1 MGAVR
6 AIFLGISQS
15 MFQQNGYTGL
25 IFLLGVFLSSPWVG
39 LAALLGVTAS
49 TATAWAIGA
58 ERHLVLVG
66 VYGFNGFFAGVA
78 LGSIFSPSP
87 LLWMVVV
94 IAGALSTLLM
104 HALHRLLGRIQLPAL
119 SAPFVCV
126 LWLILFSVIH
136 VGRLAYAQGPVA
148 GVSGHLLSDTTL
160 AWAGQFTNR
169 QDIAGLLLNGT
180 LRGVSQIFYQDD
192 LIAGLIFLLGL
203 SVSTTRAAMVAAAG
217 SFTGALT
224 ALLIGAPDL
233 AIFHGIYG
241 FNSVLSALAV
251 ITLSQKPG
259 WRAIAMALLCAAFA
273 AIATSVMIPL
283 SQSAGLPALSAPFCV
298 ASWMFLLALR
308 RRHSSQ
314 AG

>member
-1 MGAVR
+1 MDAVR
-6 AIFLGISQS
+6 AMFLGISQS

-39 LAALLGVTAS
+39 LTALLGVLAS
-49 TATAWAIGA
+49 TATGWAIGA
-58 ERHLVLVG
+58 ERSLVLGG

-78 LGSIFSPSP
+78 LGSIFSPTAE
-87 LLWMVVV
+87 LWMVVV
-94 IAGALSTLLM
+94 VAGALSALLM
-104 HALHRLLGRIQLPAL
+104 HALHRLLGRFHLPAL

-126 LWLILFSVIH
+126 LWLVLLAVVH
-136 VGRLAYAQGPVA
+136 VGRLAYAQGAVS
-148 GVSGHLLSDTTL
+148 GVSGHLLSDAAL
-160 AWAGQFTNR
+160 AWTARFTNR

-192 LIAGLIFLLGL
+192 VLAGLIFLLGL
-203 SVSTTRAAMVAAAG
+203 SVSSMRAAAVAAIA

-233 AIFHGIYG
+233 AILHGIYG

-259 WRAIAMALLCAAFA
+259 WQAIGIALLCAAFA

-298 ASWMFLLALR
+298 AAWMFLLALQKR
-308 RRHSSQ
+308 RASQ